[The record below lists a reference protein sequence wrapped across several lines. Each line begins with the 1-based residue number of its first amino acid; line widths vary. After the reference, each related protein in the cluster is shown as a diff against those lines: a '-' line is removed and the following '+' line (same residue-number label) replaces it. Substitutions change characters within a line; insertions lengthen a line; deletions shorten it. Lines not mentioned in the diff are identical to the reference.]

1 MSLGMGVRRGKLRK
15 RKGEERI
22 EREGEKEQ
30 RGGGNLLG
38 LESSCVWLVKED
50 IRGERLG

>member
-1 MSLGMGVRRGKLRK
+1 MSLGMGVHRGKLRK

-30 RGGGNLLG
+30 RG
-38 LESSCVWLVKED
+38 EE
-50 IRGERLG
+50 ETTT